1 MLARNF
7 LRRDSGLLVPH
18 RKLYAPSI
26 IHSLKEPLLAAFVIT
41 SEGAATG
48 TSPTTLNSSSFN
60 PGAGGLVWVLVADAS
75 SGGGLSAPTDNLA
88 NSYSPASGNDPGLA
102 GNGQSY
108 YHYYSTSPGTIT
120 VSYSSANQ
128 SLGDTVGMSVV
139 VITGSNG
146 VYDSA
151 GSSANLNNG
160 TTISI
165 TSNVAAVSGELAI
178 GSAFAFTTFTGVQS
192 LGWTTP
198 PTAFT
203 STNATMIAG
212 NQTLSGTG
220 AVTYSPTL
228 TGVGF
233 STTNY
238 GFIDLFEPLALT
250 VNYFDVE
257 DSSVIIARDR
267 HSIRRMVS

>member
-1 MLARNF
+1 MFRTSWRWLLCLA
-7 LRRDSGLLVPH
+7 LLC
-18 RKLYAPSI
+18 APSAAR
-26 IHSLKEPLLAAFVIT
+26 AAFTIT
-41 SEGAATG
+41 SEGTATG
-48 TSPTTLNSSSFN
+48 TSPTTLTSSAFN
-60 PGAGGLVWVLVADAS
+60 PGAGGLVWVLVTDAS
-75 SGGGLSAPTDNLA
+75 SGGVSGGVLNPPTDNLA
-88 NSYSPASGNDPGLA
+88 NSYSPASGNDPSLV

-108 YHYYSTSPGTIT
+108 YFYYSTSPGTIT
-120 VSYSSANQ
+120 VSYNSANQ
-128 SLGDTVGMSVV
+128 SPGNTVGMSVV

-151 GSSANLNNG
+151 GSSANSDNG

-178 GSAFAFTTFTGVQS
+178 GSAFTFTAFTGVQS
-192 LGWTTP
+192 SGWTTP

-203 STNATMIAG
+203 STNAAMIAG

-238 GFIDLFEPLALT
+238 GFIDLFEPGTPPPTTSHTCTLLGAGPC
-250 VNYFDVE
+250 
-257 DSSVIIARDR
+257 
-267 HSIRRMVS
+267 